1 MKVLVTGGSGFIG
14 QALCPALIRAGH
26 RPCVLTRRV
35 QAARRLLGPEVELIE
50 RLQDATDIDAVVNLQ
65 GQNLAEGRWTRRRKQ
80 AIVDSRVAFTRSL
93 VAWMRDQDHRPCVLI
108 SGSAI
113 GWYADRGDTPVDEA
127 SSPGADFAAQLC
139 RDWEA
144 AAVEA
149 TAEPGLRVC
158 CVRIGVVLHPAG
170 GALAKMLPAF
180 RLGAGGRLGSGRQWM
195 SWISRDDLLRLLLW
209 LLEDDNARGPFNAV
223 APGAVRQAD
232 FARALASALRR
243 PSLLPMPGPILRLLL
258 GEMAELLL
266 GGQRVMPRA
275 ALSAGFE
282 FDHPRIDTALKAML
296 DAPGS
301 R

>member
-14 QALCPALIRAGH
+14 RALCPALSQAGH

-35 QAARRLLGPEVELIE
+35 REARRVLGPEVELIE
-50 RLQDATDIDAVVNLQ
+50 HLRDATDIDAVINLQ
-65 GQNLAEGRWTRRRKQ
+65 GQNLADGRWTRSRKQ

-93 VAWMRDQDHRPCVLI
+93 VAWMRAQDRRPSILI

-113 GWYADRGDTPVDEA
+113 GWYGDRGDTPVDEA
-127 SSPGADFAAQLC
+127 STPGSDFAAQLC

-149 TAEPGLRVC
+149 ADDPELRVC

-209 LLEDDNARGPFNAV
+209 LLKDEDAHGPFNAV

-232 FARALASALRR
+232 FARALAGALGR
-243 PSLLPMPGPILRLLL
+243 PSMLPMPGPILRLLL
-258 GEMAELLL
+258 GEMAGLLL

-282 FDHPRIDTALKAML
+282 FDHPHIDTALRAML
-296 DAPGS
+296 DPSGS